1 MRTALLRVSAPLVGA
16 LLIIVP
22 AAQAQQ
28 GTPVA
33 RPAAVLKLVDSEQSP
48 EIAVQVSI
56 DDLTYDEYWQK
67 TFDAIFD
74 FVDANSDGMLDDKE
88 ILLAPSA
95 RAIRLSL
102 GTGFA
107 PPIASL
113 QSVQEVVQGDS
124 TKCSKEQFRNYY
136 LNHGAG
142 RVLVGCGKLSNTAA
156 ITEALLGALDEDGDG
171 RLSEG
176 ELLKAETVLQRFD
189 TNDDE
194 LIGVGEL
201 IPSGT
206 YPGNWASNVLH
217 PSSSIDLSPEGNRK
231 LMLSRLQSP
240 STLANAP
247 GSVPQRQSSQ
257 QPATDSPS
265 TRTMWQIAIGDQVR
279 DVPLQVNSQARC
291 ESWSVTGQINDLYVE
306 LKKDLAKAATASATE
321 TTDAGA
327 RNRRP
332 TRDWLTTVADRDHD
346 GAASQTEVD
355 QWLALQ
361 QKLIHGQLLISV
373 YHGGGLFELLD
384 SNHDAGLSVRELR
397 SAWRNLRSASSPTA
411 AQIDLKRLPNVVLLV
426 VSQGYP
432 TSFARTMTSDV
443 EWFRQMD
450 RNADGDVSRR
460 EFTGSPDAFS
470 RLDLDRDSLISPSE
484 AGEAR

>member
-1 MRTALLRVSAPLVGA
+1 MRTVLLRIPAPIVIALLF
-16 LLIIVP
+16 IVP

-28 GTPVA
+28 ETPVA
-33 RPAAVLKLVDSEQSP
+33 RPAAVLKLVETEQSH

-74 FVDANSDGMLDDKE
+74 FVDTNSDGMLDDKE

-113 QSVQEVVQGDS
+113 QSVKEVVQGDS
-124 TKCSKEQFRNYY
+124 TTCSKEQLRNYY
-136 LNHGAG
+136 LSHGAG
-142 RVLVGCGKLSNTAA
+142 RVLIGCGKLSDTAA
-156 ITEALLGALDEDGDG
+156 ITEALLGALDEDRDG

-217 PSSSIDLSPEGNRK
+217 PSSSIDLSLRADRK
-231 LMLSRLQSP
+231 LMLSRIQPTSSLPNGS
-240 STLANAP
+240 
-247 GSVPQRQSSQ
+247 GSVAQGQPSPQSGTAG
-257 QPATDSPS
+257 PPKT
-265 TRTMWQIAIGDQVR
+265 TTWQIAISDRVR
-279 DVPLQVNSQARC
+279 DIPLQLNSQARC
-291 ESWSVTGQINDLYVE
+291 ESWSVTGQINDQYVE
-306 LKKDLAKAATASATE
+306 LKKDLAEAAIASTTE

-332 TRDWLTTVADRDHD
+332 TRDWLITVADRDHD

-384 SNHDAGLSVRELR
+384 SNHDAGLSIRELR
-397 SAWRNLRSASSPTA
+397 SAWRNLQSASRPTA
-411 AQIDLKRLPNVVLLV
+411 GLIDLNRLPNVVLFV

-432 TSFARTMTSDV
+432 TSLAWTKTSDV

-460 EFTGSPDAFS
+460 EFTGSPDTFS